1 MSIYRS
7 QRDIGKTIKSI
18 AVALAVS
25 FFAGNTICAFA
36 QADDPAAQA
45 EWERIH
51 FAGQKAYDQG
61 NYAEAETQLKSAL
74 SIAQRLGVVGP
85 LGMSH
90 YHLGKVYHA
99 EKKYAE
105 AETNYK
111 QAMEIYE
118 NGSRKRSTTLYSV
131 VTDYAKLLRETGR
144 EQEAIDQ
151 EARLKPKTSQ

>member
-1 MSIYRS
+1 MYRP
-7 QRDIGKTIKSI
+7 QRDIGNLKAI
-18 AVALAVS
+18 AIALAASIIAGSYVS
-25 FFAGNTICAFA
+25 VFA
-36 QADDPAAQA
+36 QSDDPAAQA
-45 EWERIH
+45 EWERVH
-51 FAGQKAYDQG
+51 FAGQKAFDQG
-61 NYAEAETQLKSAL
+61 NYSEAESQLKSAL
-74 SIAQRLGVVGP
+74 SIAERLGVVGP

-111 QAMEIYE
+111 RAMEIYE
-118 NGSRKRSTTLYSV
+118 NSSRRSSTTLYSV